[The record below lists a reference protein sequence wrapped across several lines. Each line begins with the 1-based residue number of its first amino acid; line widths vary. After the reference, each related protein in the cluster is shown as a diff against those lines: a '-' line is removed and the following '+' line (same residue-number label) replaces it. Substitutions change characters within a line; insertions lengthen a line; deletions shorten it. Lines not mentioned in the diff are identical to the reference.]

1 MRTGVFEEYIRDN
14 VVSWFSWS
22 QRHGFREVERM
33 EDLILVTGRTLV
45 HSWAAA
51 AFLGRT
57 ETAEISLFQTPTL
70 AQTLARAQTPTQA
83 QTPAPAQMLA
93 KSESSFEFSDRRG
106 DVEPHCSRF
115 DPVRSPC
122 CTRLSRTDILLLDRK
137 KISSPTLD
145 QCVFIRGF
153 RAKKRLFFL
162 PTHIRAAAGPR
173 PDEPDN
179 RRGDEIQVT
188 GVPGGPKVG
197 ALPMVR

>member
-14 VVSWFSWS
+14 VDSWFSWS
-22 QRHGFREVERM
+22 QKHGFREVERM

-51 AFLGRT
+51 AFPGRT
-57 ETAEISLFQTPTL
+57 KTAEISLFQTPKL
-70 AQTLARAQTPTQA
+70 AQTLAQAQTPTLA
-83 QTPAPAQMLA
+83 QTPAPDQMLA

-106 DVEPHCSRF
+106 DVERHCSRF
-115 DPVRSPC
+115 DPVRLPC
-122 CTRLSRTDILLLDRK
+122 CTRLSRTDILLLHRK
-137 KISSPTLD
+137 KNSSPTLD

-153 RAKKRLFFL
+153 RAKRRIFL
-162 PTHIRAAAGPR
+162 PKILLGAAEPR

-188 GVPGGPKVG
+188 GAPGGPKVG
-197 ALPMVR
+197 ALPMAR

>member
-22 QRHGFREVERM
+22 QKHGFSDVKSM

-51 AFLGRT
+51 AFLGRA
-57 ETAEISLFQTPTL
+57 ETAEISLFENPTLAQTLAQAQTPTL
-70 AQTLARAQTPTQA
+70 AQT
-83 QTPAPAQMLA
+83 PAPAQILA

-106 DVEPHCSRF
+106 DVERHCSRF
-115 DPVRSPC
+115 DPVCSPC
-122 CTRLSRTDILLLDRK
+122 CTRLSRTDILLLRRK
-137 KISSPTLD
+137 KNSSPTLD

-153 RAKKRLFFL
+153 RAKRRFFL
-162 PTHIRAAAGPR
+162 PTRIRAAAGPR

-179 RRGDEIQVT
+179 RREDEIQVT